1 MPTVR
6 FAWSPVLVNLRRE
19 VCPTARWQK
28 QGRQWL
34 MSDAEAQAFV
44 NAAHCRLDFQ
54 RTHAQILVDGVT
66 WVIGFVRGAPYQL
79 SPTQV
84 IRTSEPSIS
93 TAPAQPMGFEQVPLA
108 S

>member
-1 MPTVR
+1 MLTVR
-6 FAWSPVLVNLRRE
+6 FAWSPVLVDLRRE

-66 WVIGFVRGAPYQL
+66 WVIGFVRGAPYRV
-79 SPTQV
+79 SPTAA
-84 IRTSEPSIS
+84 IAT
-93 TAPAQPMGFEQVPLA
+93 MKPLRQY
-108 S
+108 